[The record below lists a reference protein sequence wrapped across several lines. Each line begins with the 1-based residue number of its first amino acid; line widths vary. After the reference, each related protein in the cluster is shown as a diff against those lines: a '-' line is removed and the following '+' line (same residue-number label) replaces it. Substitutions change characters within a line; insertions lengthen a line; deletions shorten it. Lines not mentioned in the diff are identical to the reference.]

1 MIGIRADA
9 NSIIAT
15 GHVMRCITIARQFL
29 KLGEDVTFFMADEE
43 SKGVYDLYAADLHG
57 CTPVVLGSSWDDKMG
72 EVEALTAAIRERGVR
87 ALLVDSY
94 SVTCEYFRELR
105 RVCPV
110 AYIDD
115 LGKEAYPVDLLINYS
130 GYYKELGYEKM
141 YAGVCDN
148 NADNGQGLEHKDNCT
163 DKKDRGRP
171 ACAQSVGHEDQ
182 EQCDGKR
189 NEGSQPT
196 QFLLGLKYAPLREQF
211 STDSDADI
219 RKRFP
224 ETQERIDAKTS
235 TLSPSEEN
243 CAGISGTGRQDIN
256 ILLTAGGGDM
266 HGMLMAVLEEAARRG
281 LILEV
286 GGMEYKETL
295 NRCLPANSSIGKR
308 DDVTE
313 SNIKER
319 QLSADSG
326 ITEMRDTAES
336 STTERQLS
344 ADSATTE
351 TRDID
356 EYGTTGR
363 QVSVDYGT
371 EERMLPALV
380 WHVVVGNLVRDAER
394 IEEFAAKHSG
404 VALHRN
410 VSNMASLMRS
420 CEIAVAAAGTMLTE
434 CAAVGLPTVFYQVAD
449 NQKYNVTYWS
459 STGGMIFA
467 GEVKSAA
474 DAESEVRVL
483 SEVATESEVGAV
495 PVAASDPG
503 INVTPAT
510 DTVPAA
516 ASDPESSETTETG
529 AVPKA
534 AAAPAAIASGICEE
548 VAALSGDRAR
558 REKMSSSL
566 RSIVD
571 GQGARRI
578 AKAILENL
586 RN

>member
-1 MIGIRADA
+1 MKEVGTTELIGIRADA

-15 GHVMRCITIARQFL
+15 GHVMRCITIARQL
-29 KLGEDVTFFMADEE
+29 VKLGENVTFFMADEE
-43 SKGVYDLYAADLHG
+43 SKAVYDLYAADLHG

-72 EVEALTAAIRERGVR
+72 EVEVLTAALRERGVR

-94 SVTCEYFRELR
+94 SVTCGYFRELR

-141 YAGVCDN
+141 YAG
-148 NADNGQGLEHKDNCT
+148 
-163 DKKDRGRP
+163 
-171 ACAQSVGHEDQ
+171 
-182 EQCDGKR
+182 KR
-189 NEGSQPT
+189 NEGGQPT

-211 STDSDADI
+211 CAEGGADI

-224 ETQERIDAKTS
+224 VTQERIDAKTS

-243 CAGISGTGRQDIN
+243 CAGISGTGRQNIN

-266 HGMLMAVLEEAARRG
+266 HGMLIAVLEEASRRG

-313 SNIKER
+313 RNIKER
-319 QLSADSG
+319 QVSADDG
-326 ITEMRDTAES
+326 VAVHE
-336 STTERQLS
+336 
-344 ADSATTE
+344 
-351 TRDID
+351 
-356 EYGTTGR
+356 
-363 QVSVDYGT
+363 
-371 EERMLPALV
+371 LPALS
-380 WHVVVGNLVRDAER
+380 WHVVIGNLVRDAGR
-394 IEEFAAKHSG
+394 IEEFAATHRG
-404 VALHRN
+404 VVIHRN
-410 VSNMASLMRS
+410 VSDMASLMRS
-420 CEIAVAAAGTMLTE
+420 CDIAVAAAGTMLTE
-434 CAAVGLPTVFYQVAD
+434 CAVVGLPTVFYQVAD

-483 SEVATESEVGAV
+483 SGVATESEVGAV

-534 AAAPAAIASGICEE
+534 ATASAAVASGICQE

-558 REKMSSSL
+558 REKMSSHL

-586 RN
+586 RNCK

>member
-15 GHVMRCITIARQFL
+15 GHVMRCITIARQL
-29 KLGEDVTFFMADEE
+29 VKLGENVTFFMADEE
-43 SKGVYDLYAADLHG
+43 SKAVYDLYAADLHG

-72 EVEALTAAIRERGVR
+72 EVEVLTAALRERGVR

-94 SVTCEYFRELR
+94 SVTCGYFRELR

-189 NEGSQPT
+189 NEGGQPT

-211 STDSDADI
+211 CAEGGADI

-224 ETQERIDAKTS
+224 VTQERIDAKTS

-243 CAGISGTGRQDIN
+243 CAGISGTGRQNIN

-266 HGMLMAVLEEAARRG
+266 HGMLIAVLEEASRRG

-313 SNIKER
+313 RNIKER
-319 QLSADSG
+319 QVSADDG
-326 ITEMRDTAES
+326 VAVHE
-336 STTERQLS
+336 
-344 ADSATTE
+344 
-351 TRDID
+351 
-356 EYGTTGR
+356 
-363 QVSVDYGT
+363 
-371 EERMLPALV
+371 LPALS
-380 WHVVVGNLVRDAER
+380 WHVVIGNLVRDAGR
-394 IEEFAAKHSG
+394 IEEFAATHRG
-404 VALHRN
+404 VVIHRN
-410 VSNMASLMRS
+410 VSDMASLMRS
-420 CEIAVAAAGTMLTE
+420 CDIAVAAAGTMLTE
-434 CAAVGLPTVFYQVAD
+434 CAVVGLPTVFYQVAD

-483 SEVATESEVGAV
+483 SGVATESEVGAV

-534 AAAPAAIASGICEE
+534 ATASAAVASGICQE

-558 REKMSSSL
+558 REKMSSHL

-586 RN
+586 RNCK